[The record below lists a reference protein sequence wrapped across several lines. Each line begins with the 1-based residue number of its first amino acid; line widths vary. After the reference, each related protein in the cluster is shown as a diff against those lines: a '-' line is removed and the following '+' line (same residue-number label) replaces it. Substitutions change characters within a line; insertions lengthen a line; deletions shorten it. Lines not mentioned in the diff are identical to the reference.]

1 MELYR
6 DIDIQAITDKLD
18 QIIEEATDIKKK
30 TLEPTLEEC
39 LQVKEVINDYISKK
53 KRIIYGGTAYN
64 TLIIQKSKKDAIY
77 KENDCKDIEFYS
89 PKPIEDIMELA
100 DILHEKNFKYVQV
113 RQANHAETYTLFVN
127 FEQCCDVSYM
137 PSNIFLNAP
146 AITINR
152 IMYAHPMWILV
163 DILRQYNDPITS
175 YWRLKDK
182 TFFRA
187 NVLLKHYPLELA
199 NVSLPKLD
207 NKHDKI
213 KEKLFVQLANLHTVI
228 FVGSIGNQYYLTRS
242 TKLDT
247 TDLQIIS
254 TNFSNDIKLI
264 YKFLEEILG
273 SKFSD
278 IVINLYKPYF
288 QFWDEHVEILLD
300 GIILLKIFG
309 SNHKC
314 IPYNIL
320 HLEDSLESIKS
331 IQLGG
336 YFKVESKRSNKLI
349 KSGGSSKS
357 KKSESNNAIKL
368 GTFMFLFQH
377 LLVERHYW
385 YTSRSEKYKQIE
397 TIMSKLLKERKDYLE
412 SKSLTVM
419 DSSPY
424 KEFVIRCS
432 GDTIDQGREFR
443 LGLIKRKAQG
453 LRLLFTYDP
462 DRSDKSSKTKIPEY
476 KFANTS
482 GNIDKNGI
490 QKIFDK

>member
-18 QIIEEATDIKKK
+18 QIVDESIEIKKK
-30 TLEPTLEEC
+30 TLEPTFDEC
-39 LQVKEVINDYISKK
+39 LQIKEIINDYISKK
-53 KRIIYGGTAYN
+53 KRIVYGGTAYN
-64 TLIIQKSKKDAIY
+64 TLIIQKSKSDAIY
-77 KENDCKDIEFYS
+77 KPNDCKDIEFYS

-100 DILHEKNFKYVQV
+100 YILHEKKFKYVQV
-113 RQANHAETYTLFVN
+113 RQAMHSETYTLFVN
-127 FEQCCDVSYM
+127 FEQYCDVSYM
-137 PSNIFLNAP
+137 PSNIFLNMP
-146 AITINR
+146 VSTIDGIN
-152 IMYAHPMWILV
+152 YAHPTWILV

-199 NVSLPKLD
+199 NVSLPKQD
-207 NKHDKI
+207 TKHNQIKDKLF
-213 KEKLFVQLANLHTVI
+213 EKLASLHTVI
-228 FVGSIGNQYYLTRS
+228 FVGSIATQYYLTRS

-247 TDLQIIS
+247 TNLEVIS
-254 TNFSNDIKLI
+254 TNFSNDIKLVHQI
-264 YKFLEEILG
+264 LKEILE

-300 GIILLKIFG
+300 GIPLLKIFG

-320 HLEDSLESIKS
+320 YLEDSLQSIQS

-336 YFKVESKRSNKLI
+336 YFKVKSKKSNKLI
-349 KSGGSSKS
+349 KSGGTP
-357 KKSESNNAIKL
+357 KKSESNAIKL
-368 GTFMFLFQH
+368 GTFMVFFQH

-385 YTSRSEKYKQIE
+385 YTSRSDKYKQIE
-397 TIMSKLLKERKDYLE
+397 TIMSKLLKVRKDYLE

-432 GDTIDQGREFR
+432 GETIDQGREFR
-443 LGLIKRKAQG
+443 LGLLKRKAQG
-453 LRLLFTYDP
+453 SKLLFTYDP
-462 DRSDKSSKTKIPEY
+462 DGSGKTKIPDY

-490 QKIFDK
+490 KKIFDK